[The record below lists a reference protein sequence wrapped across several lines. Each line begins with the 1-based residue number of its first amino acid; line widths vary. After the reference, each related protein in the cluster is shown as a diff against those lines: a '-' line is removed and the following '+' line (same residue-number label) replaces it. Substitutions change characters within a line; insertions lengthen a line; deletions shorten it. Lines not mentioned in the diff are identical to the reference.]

1 MEKRYRDYFR
11 YLDKFELDVISEE
24 EASSI
29 RDGIRLQLNS
39 LNLEMIRALI
49 IVLALL
55 ICTCIFLSIGLS
67 NMNVADLCIAAAF
80 GVATAVCSIRY
91 KDMSQTSKAMNH
103 YIDKFSKM

>member
-49 IVLALL
+49 IALAFL

-67 NMNVADLCIAAAF
+67 NMNVFDLVCAAVMGVIAA
-80 GVATAVCSIRY
+80 VSSVRY
-91 KDMSQTSKAMNH
+91 RSMSDTSNKMNQ
-103 YIDKFSKM
+103 YIDKFSRI